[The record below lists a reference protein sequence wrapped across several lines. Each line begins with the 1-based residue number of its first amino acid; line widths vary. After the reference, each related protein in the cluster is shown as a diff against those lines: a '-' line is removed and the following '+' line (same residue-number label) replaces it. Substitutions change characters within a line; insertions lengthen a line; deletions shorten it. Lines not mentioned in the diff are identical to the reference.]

1 MMRALIV
8 RPFGCKEGIDFP
20 RVQQLLIDPALQEIG
35 VRGATTEELV
45 GQGNIRA
52 DLFERL
58 LKYDLVVADIS
69 IDNANVF
76 YELGVRHALRD
87 RHTFLIRARRDGGSR
102 WQDEVPFDLR
112 TDRYLEYD
120 QDAPQNAL
128 PLLIKGLHQTLDSDK
143 PDSPVFQ
150 LVSGLQAQDWTSFV
164 GVPRDFTEE
173 VAEAARRK
181 RNGDLDLLASE
192 VDGLEWELLGLKP
205 IGRELFALR
214 FNQSAKAV
222 WERVV
227 AIKDD
232 DAEAWGRLA
241 SIYQRLGDFT
251 KSERALDRVIDFPA
265 LKPED
270 RAKLYALR
278 GSHERRRWT
287 EDWSGSDDLNERRRR
302 ALASPHLVAACQ
314 AFEEAF
320 KSDLNYGYAGLNA
333 LALLAV
339 RAELAGSAELAGD
352 WSNLFETRQ
361 QASDKLRDLRD
372 RRRDLEIVVRC
383 TLEAAKAKGDKGDKG
398 DRRDAAHGDSDVWTA
413 VSMAELRC
421 LMGKKPEKIASD
433 YGEALIDQHDFD
445 FESVREKLR
454 IFDRLGLLGAG
465 PAAALA
471 KIDEIE
477 RKLAGTT
484 VQSGLPEP
492 ARVLLFS
499 GHMIDAPG
507 RDQPRFPAGAET
519 TVRQWLR
526 DAIAQ
531 QVASARGA
539 VLGIAGGACG
549 GDILFHEVCAEF
561 KPGVFARLYLSVPPE
576 LFVPDS
582 VAKAGGI
589 WVERFY
595 RLYPRDARPA
605 PRILSASKQMPRWLR
620 DKPDYGPWQ
629 RNNAWMLCNALVF
642 GVEKIRLIALW
653 DGLSGDGAGGTADMV
668 QLARSRG
675 IEVIHLDTRKLSDR

>member
-1 MMRALIV
+1 MLRALIV

-20 RVQQLLIDPALQEIG
+20 RVQQLLIDPALQQIG
-35 VRGATTEELV
+35 VHGATTEELA

-69 IDNANVF
+69 INNANVF

-87 RHTFLIRARRDGGSR
+87 RHTFLIRAKREGERRA
-102 WQDEVPFDLR
+102 ENEIPFDLR

-120 QDAPQNAL
+120 PAAPQNVI
-128 PLLIKGLHQTLDSDK
+128 PQLIKGLHQTLDSDK

-164 GVPRDFTEE
+164 GAPRDFTEE

-192 VDGLEWELLGLKP
+192 VEGLEWELLGLRP

-214 FNQSAKAV
+214 FDRSAKAV
-222 WERVV
+222 WERVA

-232 DAEAWGRLA
+232 DPEAWGRLA

-265 LKPED
+265 LTPEN

-278 GSHERRRWT
+278 GSHEKRRWT
-287 EDWSGSDDLNERRRR
+287 QDWKSDNDLNERRSR
-302 ALASPHLVAACQ
+302 ALTSPHLMAACQ

-333 LALLAV
+333 LALLVV
-339 RAELAGSAELAGD
+339 RAELAGSAELAGA
-352 WSNLFETRQ
+352 WSDLFDTRQ
-361 QASDKLRDLRD
+361 QASDKLRELRD
-372 RRRDLEIVVRC
+372 RRRDLEVVVRC
-383 TLEAAKAKGDKGDKG
+383 TLEASKARSAMGE
-398 DRRDAAHGDSDVWTA
+398 ADVWTA

-421 LMGKKPEKIASD
+421 LMGKKPEKVASD

-445 FESVREKLR
+445 FEAVREKLR
-454 IFDRLGLLGAG
+454 IFDRLGLLGPG
-465 PAAALA
+465 PGAALA
-471 KIDEIE
+471 RIDEIE

-484 VQSGLPEP
+484 VQSGLPDP

-499 GHMIDAPG
+499 GHMIDASD
-507 RDQPRFPAGAET
+507 RARPRFPANCEQT
-519 TVRQWLR
+519 IRQWLR
-526 DAIAQ
+526 DTIAQ
-531 QVASARGA
+531 EVASAHGA

-549 GDILFHEVCAEF
+549 GDILFHEVCGDF
-561 KPGVFARLYLSVPPE
+561 KPGVFARLFLSVPPE
-576 LFVPDS
+576 LYVPNL
-582 VAKAGGI
+582 VARVGGN

-595 RLYPRDARPA
+595 RLCHRDARPA

-620 DKPDYGPWQ
+620 DRPQYGPWQ
-629 RNNAWMLCNALVF
+629 RNNAWMLYNALLY
-642 GVEKIRLIALW
+642 GADKIRLIALW
-653 DGLSGDGAGGTADMV
+653 DGESGDGQDGTADMV
-668 QLARSRG
+668 QLASSRG
-675 IEVIHLDTRKLSDR
+675 IKVIRLDTGTLNTR